1 MPRLHS
7 EVCDRHLPRTGTD
20 FRLLRKSASRSTDGR
35 RLPIRQPG
43 GERAET
49 AVSRLDHSA
58 VDNRSSRH
66 HGRRRYP
73 SVSAERLHKPARRH
87 ARLLSR
93 RRSTETA
100 SGEPR
105 GGYRFRS
112 GRNGT
117 ERLSSDAHRTKQDPT
132 ASGRSMTQSPS
143 ANYRGTSRGN
153 GRAEI
158 LFQHENLRK
167 SEKANEQHD
176 VQPCHESA
184 DGVKQPLGRARI
196 AEFSHHLLRGSQAN
210 LQETVNG
217 S

>member
-1 MPRLHS
+1 MLRLHS

-43 GERAET
+43 GERTET
-49 AVSRLDHSA
+49 AASRLDHSA

-73 SVSAERLHKPARRH
+73 SVSAEGLHKPARR
-87 ARLLSR
+87 RSRPLSR

-117 ERLSSDAHRTKQDPT
+117 EPFVRRASDQAGPDGFRPKHDAKSLGELSRDKP
-132 ASGRSMTQSPS
+132 GK
-143 ANYRGTSRGN
+143 
-153 GRAEI
+153 RARR
-158 LFQHENLRK
+158 NLIPARKPPKIRK
-167 SEKANEQHD
+167 S
-176 VQPCHESA
+176 
-184 DGVKQPLGRARI
+184 
-196 AEFSHHLLRGSQAN
+196 
-210 LQETVNG
+210 
-217 S
+217 

>member
-73 SVSAERLHKPARRH
+73 SASAERLHKPARRH

-100 SGEPR
+100 SGEPAR
-105 GGYRFRS
+105 RIPIPVWPERHGTTFVRRASDQAGPDGFRLKHDAKS
-112 GRNGT
+112 LGELSRDKPGKRARRNLIPV
-117 ERLSSDAHRTKQDPT
+117 RKP
-132 ASGRSMTQSPS
+132 PK
-143 ANYRGTSRGN
+143 
-153 GRAEI
+153 I
-158 LFQHENLRK
+158 RK
-167 SEKANEQHD
+167 S
-176 VQPCHESA
+176 
-184 DGVKQPLGRARI
+184 
-196 AEFSHHLLRGSQAN
+196 
-210 LQETVNG
+210 
-217 S
+217 

>member
-1 MPRLHS
+1 MCIRDSFSYAENRLEDGPKPAARLSAQFMPRLHS

-87 ARLLSR
+87 ARPLSR

-132 ASGRSMTQSPS
+132 ASG
-143 ANYRGTSRGN
+143 
-153 GRAEI
+153 
-158 LFQHENLRK
+158 
-167 SEKANEQHD
+167 
-176 VQPCHESA
+176 
-184 DGVKQPLGRARI
+184 
-196 AEFSHHLLRGSQAN
+196 
-210 LQETVNG
+210 
-217 S
+217 

>member
-49 AVSRLDHSA
+49 AASRLDHSA

-73 SVSAERLHKPARRH
+73 SVSAERLHKPARR
-87 ARLLSR
+87 RSR
-93 RRSTETA
+93 PIIPATK
-100 SGEPR
+100 
-105 GGYRFRS
+105 
-112 GRNGT
+112 
-117 ERLSSDAHRTKQDPT
+117 HRD
-132 ASGRSMTQSPS
+132 R
-143 ANYRGTSRGN
+143 
-153 GRAEI
+153 
-158 LFQHENLRK
+158 
-167 SEKANEQHD
+167 
-176 VQPCHESA
+176 
-184 DGVKQPLGRARI
+184 LGRAAQRI
-196 AEFSHHLLRGSQAN
+196 PIPVWPERHGTTFVRRASDQAGPDGFRLKHDAKSLGELSRDKPGKRARRN
-210 LQETVNG
+210 LIPARKPPKIRK

>member
-73 SVSAERLHKPARRH
+73 SGGLRNGCISRPADTLAHYPGDEAQRPPRASRAADTDSGLAGTARNDFRIRRASDQAGPDGFRLKHDAKSLGELSRDKPGKRARR
-87 ARLLSR
+87 
-93 RRSTETA
+93 
-100 SGEPR
+100 
-105 GGYRFRS
+105 
-112 GRNGT
+112 
-117 ERLSSDAHRTKQDPT
+117 
-132 ASGRSMTQSPS
+132 
-143 ANYRGTSRGN
+143 
-153 GRAEI
+153 
-158 LFQHENLRK
+158 NLIPVRKPPKIRK
-167 SEKANEQHD
+167 S
-176 VQPCHESA
+176 
-184 DGVKQPLGRARI
+184 
-196 AEFSHHLLRGSQAN
+196 
-210 LQETVNG
+210 
-217 S
+217 

>member
-49 AVSRLDHSA
+49 AASRLDHSA

-73 SVSAERLHKPARRH
+73 SVSAERLHKPARR
-87 ARLLSR
+87 RSR
-93 RRSTETA
+93 R
-100 SGEPR
+100 
-105 GGYRFRS
+105 
-112 GRNGT
+112 
-117 ERLSSDAHRTKQDPT
+117 
-132 ASGRSMTQSPS
+132 
-143 ANYRGTSRGN
+143 
-153 GRAEI
+153 
-158 LFQHENLRK
+158 
-167 SEKANEQHD
+167 
-176 VQPCHESA
+176 
-184 DGVKQPLGRARI
+184 LGRAARRI
-196 AEFSHHLLRGSQAN
+196 PIPVWPERHGTTFVRRASDQAGPDGFRPKHDAKSLGELSRDKPGKRARRN
-210 LQETVNG
+210 LIPARKPPKIRK